1 MALAAFFATAAQA
14 QTVVTLVSNT
24 GKQNHANHGRMEPL
38 AQRFDTGAA
47 PLGYLLESVVVQ
59 YINSETG
66 SVSAKVCTVT
76 GSDQPT
82 STCTDF
88 TAPSVP
94 QGGNRTFTA
103 PGDGMVLAPNTKYTV
118 VLTPDETNTD
128 IYYRATKDNG
138 EDFGGLPGWNIAGEY
153 RLYNGTS
160 WVSDDDSHALKIRLR
175 GSIRMI
181 SVGPNANATGAPAI
195 TGPAQVGRTLMAG
208 KGTIADPDG
217 LTATFPG
224 GYFFQWIRVDSS
236 NNETDIAGATS
247 DTYTPV
253 TTDLGRRLKVKVL
266 FFDDGDEGEART
278 SAATSPVVPGA
289 APCPAGSVWCTVLTS
304 GGNPPGFSAG
314 RGTIGAIGS
323 LDDETFTFDGAGYT
337 VTDILSGGTHSIY
350 LATEPDLPADGGGL
364 TLHVQRLNGTLDLAL
379 ADGSLIHQDG
389 VGGNAWEFFFVTET
403 GPGNPSLLRLSTR
416 INEAYTDATDPGTRV
431 TVWLSPPPG
440 VSFESPHYS
449 AYEAGEGAPV
459 TVTLT
464 PAPSTSV
471 TIPISATGQDGATSA
486 DWRGIPS
493 SLTFAA
499 GERSKTF
506 TVTAVE
512 DVAADEGESVLL
524 EFGTLPS
531 GTPAGY
537 RTTTVVH
544 FFDKANP
551 GDARLVGGNGLPTD
565 GDSGRLQVFYRM
577 QGGTPE
583 QRNGQWGT
591 VCDDRID
598 RSFTDYDSVPP
609 KTVDNH
615 ALTVLCKQ
623 IDPDYNKGELIDNT
637 QYRLADD
644 DQAPIWLDD
653 LRCKEGAKTLDDC
666 YHAGIGRSNCTHRE
680 DVVLQCTGMLDM
692 QVAAEPLRVAFVDV
706 PKTGHDGE
714 TAFTFKLDFSEAVA
728 ITAEDMRDHALDV
741 TGATVTSAAL
751 ADGRDELWEFTLE
764 PSGTDFVS
772 ITVSGKDSCSD
783 IGALCTALGAG
794 LENRL
799 STVIPYVPAPAEA
812 GLTAE
817 FVDVPEE
824 HSGDS
829 YATYTVKLL
838 FNEEVKVAN
847 KRMRKRILKLQNAV
861 LEEARRIDR
870 RKDYWEFR
878 VRPSSHRAIT
888 LSLAS
893 AEECGARDVI
903 CTFDGRPLS
912 EPATATIIGPPGMSV
927 ADAEVEEGPDAVL
940 EFAVTLDRAPR
951 REVTVNYETEDGT
964 AVAGEDYVRTNGMLV
979 FAAGETEKTVSVE
992 VLDDAH
998 NEGSE
1003 TLTLRLGGP
1012 VGAWL
1017 ADGEAVGT
1025 IRNTDH
1031 MPQAWLAR
1039 FGRTVADQV
1048 IEAVEGRM
1056 TASRS
1061 PGTEVTVAGQ
1071 RIGAGAVTEA
1081 DREEQDLSALTDWLR
1096 GREDERPD
1104 EARALPGGALLAGT
1118 SFALTEGSRES
1129 GLGSVWGRAAHSRFD
1144 GREGALTL
1152 DGEVESALL
1161 GADLARG
1168 RGTAGLVLSRSR
1180 GEGGYRSPQGSG
1192 EVEATLMGLYPWGS
1206 YAASERLVL
1215 WGVLGH
1221 GEGTLTLRPA
1231 GLGAIETDMD
1241 LSMAAAGLRGL
1252 LAAAPAEG
1260 GLELSTVSDMLL
1272 VRTTSEEIREN
1283 EQSLAST
1290 DAEVTRVRVGLEG
1303 AWRGLGS
1310 LEPSFGIGMRHD
1322 GGDAETGLGA
1332 DIGAGLAW
1340 TDPGLGLEA
1349 EFRARGLLTHEASG
1363 FRERGFA
1370 GSLAWDPEPSSDR
1383 GPRLTLSQ
1391 TVGGPAAG
1399 GVEALLRPETARV
1412 LEAANDPGSGSGAGN
1427 SGQSRLEA
1435 RFGYGWSSFGGRYVT
1450 VPEVGLGVSETAR
1463 EYIHGWRLVE
1473 AKRAGLAFRLDV
1485 EAARREPMTGNAAP
1499 EHRLGFGLG
1508 WRREDATFEF
1518 RLEGSRLQPVSGNR
1532 APEHRIGLTLTAR
1545 W

>member
-1 MALAAFFATAAQA
+1 MRGPGRFVFFDSRPERKPGACRPVTRRGARGAGCRLRLWCGLALAGLLLCAASAQA
-14 QTVVTLVSNT
+14 GPAT
-24 GKQNHANHGRMEPL
+24 GKPAISGAPQVNEILTADTGNIMDTDGLGTFSYQWIRVGGHTNTSIPGATSRTYTPVTADVGKKIKARVSFTDGTGNAETVTSNAYPSRAYPWDDADIVAAKSSCPTDSDWCAELTVGYGNYSWYWFYYGYRPRRQESGYWGELSNATIVYGDATYTIQNIHLASRHSGDAFIMMAFVDGVSVPDGTIFNLGGYPFTLDENSSDPDEHGRE
-38 AQRFDTGAA
+38 RYFF
-47 PLGYLLESVVVQ
+47 GYPSGFNLVEGQ
-59 YINSETG
+59 KIM
-66 SVSAKVCTVT
+66 VSAK
-76 GSDQPT
+76 
-82 STCTDF
+82 F
-88 TAPSVP
+88 
-94 QGGNRTFTA
+94 
-103 PGDGMVLAPNTKYTV
+103 
-118 VLTPDETNTD
+118 PDDT
-128 IYYRATKDNG
+128 
-138 EDFGGLPGWNIAGEY
+138 
-153 RLYNGTS
+153 
-160 WVSDDDSHALKIRLR
+160 
-175 GSIRMI
+175 
-181 SVGPNANATGAPAI
+181 NATGQPSIAGTP
-195 TGPAQVGRTLMAG
+195 QVGETLTANTGDTM
-208 KGTIADPDG
+208 DSDG
-217 LTATFPG
+217 LGVFS
-224 GYFFQWIRVDSS
+224 YQWIRVDGLT
-236 NNETDIAGATS
+236 ETNIAGATS
-247 DTYTPV
+247 NTYAPV
-253 TTDLGRRLKVKVL
+253 TADVGKRIKVKVS
-266 FFDDGDEGEART
+266 FTDGDGTQESVT
-278 SAATSPVVPGA
+278 SDAYPSRGYPSSVIGIAAAKTA
-289 APCPAGSVWCTVLTS
+289 CPADNDWCAELTVGYGEHGDPTVEFYY
-304 GGNPPGFSAG
+304 GFTPLNVYRS
-314 RGTIGAIGS
+314 
-323 LDDETFTFDGAGYT
+323 
-337 VTDILSGGTHSIY
+337 
-350 LATEPDLPADGGGL
+350 DGGGGFTGTLSNRALSYGFTNL
-364 TLHVQRLNGTLDLAL
+364 TFQRLGITDKRNIFVYAGFANSEGVPEGTVFNYGGITFI
-379 ADGSLIHQDG
+379 ADSDNFYYDTFGIGQYVFNHRSGLSMVEGQKMT
-389 VGGNAWEFFFVTET
+389 VSVTF
-403 GPGNPSLLRLSTR
+403 P
-416 INEAYTDATDPGTRV
+416 D
-431 TVWLSPPPG
+431 
-440 VSFESPHYS
+440 
-449 AYEAGEGAPV
+449 
-459 TVTLT
+459 
-464 PAPSTSV
+464 STS
-471 TIPISATGQDGATSA
+471 SATGQPAITGTPQVGQTLSVSTADIVDADGKTKAENDDVGYAYTYQWLRVDEGTETEISNATTDSYTLRADDEGATVKV
-486 DWRGIPS
+486 R
-493 SLTFAA
+493 
-499 GERSKTF
+499 
-506 TVTAVE
+506 V
-512 DVAADEGESVLL
+512 
-524 EFGTLPS
+524 
-531 GTPAGY
+531 
-537 RTTTVVH
+537 
-544 FFDKANP
+544 
-551 GDARLVGGNGLPTD
+551 
-565 GDSGRLQVFYRM
+565 
-577 QGGTPE
+577 
-583 QRNGQWGT
+583 
-591 VCDDRID
+591 
-598 RSFTDYDSVPP
+598 SFTDDR
-609 KTVDNH
+609 DN
-615 ALTVLCKQ
+615 
-623 IDPDYNKGELIDNT
+623 P
-637 QYRLADD
+637 
-644 DQAPIWLDD
+644 
-653 LRCKEGAKTLDDC
+653 EGPLE
-666 YHAGIGRSNCTHRE
+666 S
-680 DVVLQCTGMLDM
+680 
-692 QVAAEPLRVAFVDV
+692 AA
-706 PKTGHDGE
+706 T
-714 TAFTFKLDFSEAVA
+714 
-728 ITAEDMRDHALDV
+728 
-741 TGATVTSAAL
+741 ATVTEPAA
-751 ADGRDELWEFTLE
+751 
-764 PSGTDFVS
+764 
-772 ITVSGKDSCSD
+772 
-783 IGALCTALGAG
+783 
-794 LENRL
+794 
-799 STVIPYVPAPAEA
+799 A

-838 FNEEVKVAN
+838 FSEDVKVAN

-878 VRPSSHRAIT
+878 VRPASHRAIT

-912 EPATATIIGPPGMSV
+912 EPVTETIIGPPGMSV

-951 REVTVNYETEDGT
+951 RQVTVNYETEDGT

-1003 TLTLRLGGP
+1003 TMTLRLGGP

-1056 TASRS
+1056 TAARS

-1144 GREGALTL
+1144 GREGVLTL

-1283 EQSLAST
+1283 GQSLAST

-1370 GSLAWDPEPSSDR
+1370 GSLAWDPEPLSDR

-1412 LEAANDPGSGSGAGN
+1412 LEAANEDGSGSGAGN

-1435 RFGYGWSSFGGRYVT
+1435 RFGYGWPSFGGRYVV

-1473 AKRAGLAFRLDV
+1473 AKRGGLAFGLDV

-1508 WRREDATFEF
+1508 WRREDAAFEF

>member
-1 MALAAFFATAAQA
+1 MRGPGRFVFFDSTPERKPGACRSVTRLWVRAFAALVLATGLSMASAALLTTAAQA
-14 QTVVTLVSNT
+14 QTSDVTLVSNIGQHT
-24 GKQNHANHGRMEPL
+24 NGNHGREEPL
-38 AQRFDTGAA
+38 AQRFDTGAHA
-47 PLGYLLESVVVQ
+47 LGYLLKSVTVEFL
-59 YINSETG
+59 STETG

-88 TAPSVP
+88 TAPSSP

-103 PGDGMVLAPNTKYTV
+103 PGDGMFLAPSTKYAV
-118 VLTPDETNTD
+118 VLTPGDTSTD
-128 IYYRATKDNG
+128 TYYRTTANDL
-138 EDFGGLPGWNIAGEY
+138 EDSGKLPGWNIAGEY
-153 RLYNGTS
+153 RVYNGTS
-160 WVSDDDSHALKIRLR
+160 WVGDDASHALKIRLR
-175 GSIRMI
+175 GSVVRTA
-181 SVGPNANATGAPAI
+181 GPNANATGAPDI
-195 TGPAQVGRTLMAG
+195 TGPAQVGGRLRARMG
-208 KGTIADPDG
+208 DIADPEG
-217 LTATFPG
+217 LPSGVFPA
-224 GYFFQWIRVDSS
+224 GYFFQWIRV
-236 NNETDIAGATS
+236 ETNDDIEIPGANS
-247 DTYTPV
+247 ATYRPV
-253 TTDLGRRLKVKVL
+253 NADLGRTLKVRV
-266 FFDDGDEGEART
+266 FFLDGDSMGEVLT
-278 SAATSPVVPGA
+278 SAATNPVVPDA
-289 APCPAGSVWCTVLTS
+289 APCPEGSVWCTVLTS
-304 GGNPPGFSAG
+304 GTRAAGGGDSPTVGFRVSDAL
-314 RGTIGAIGS
+314 GS
-323 LDDETFTFDGAGYT
+323 LGNNTFTFDGTTYT
-337 VTDILSGGTHSIY
+337 VTTLVSGGASAIDLNTAP
-350 LATEPDLPADGGGL
+350 LLPADGGGL
-364 TLHVQRLNGTLDLAL
+364 TLHVQKFTGTLDLAL
-379 ADGSLIHQDG
+379 VDAFGSPHTGANWNWNG
-389 VGGNAWEFFFVTET
+389 VVGT
-403 GPGNPSLLRLSTR
+403 GPGNPVLLRMFRR
-416 INEAYTDATDPGTRV
+416 INERYQGETDPGTRV
-431 TVWLSPPPG
+431 TVWLSRQPG
-440 VSFESPHYS
+440 VSFDVADYL
-449 AYEAGEGAPV
+449 AYEAGEGAEV
-459 TVTLT
+459 TVRLT
-464 PAPSTSV
+464 PAPTSLV

-486 DWRGIPS
+486 DWRGIPAS
-493 SLTFAA
+493 VTFAA
-499 GERSKTF
+499 GQSIQTF

-512 DVAADEGESVLL
+512 DTASDAGESVKL

-531 GTPAGY
+531 GVLAGY
-537 RTTTVVH
+537 RTTTTVH

-551 GDARLVGGNGLPTD
+551 GDARLVGGNGLPTT
-565 GDSGRLQVFYRM
+565 GNEGRPEVFYRV
-577 QGGTPE
+577 QGDTQGQGEP
-583 QRNGQWGT
+583 RGQWGT
-591 VCDDRID
+591 VCDDRMD
-598 RSFTDYDSVPP
+598 GSFNIYGNGGNVLRTVP
-609 KTVDNH
+609 NH
-615 ALTVLCKQ
+615 APTLLCKLLNE
-623 IDPDYNKGELIDNT
+623 DYNEGELIDNGP
-637 QYRLADD
+637 YRTGDSR
-644 DQAPIWLDD
+644 PIWLDD
-653 LRCKEGAKTLDDC
+653 LRCEEGADDLDDC
-666 YHAGIGRSNCTHRE
+666 FHAGIGRSNCTHNE
-680 DVVLQCTGMLDM
+680 DVALRCLEAPMATVI
-692 QVAAEPLRVAFVDV
+692 EPVRVAFVDV

-714 TAFTFKLDFSEAVA
+714 TAFTFGLDFSEAVA
-728 ITAEDMRDHALDV
+728 ITAEDMRDHALEV
-741 TGATVTSAAL
+741 SGATVTSAAL
-751 ADGRDELWEFTLE
+751 ADGRDELWEFTLQ

-783 IGALCTALGAG
+783 TGALCTALGAG

-817 FVDVPEE
+817 FLDVPEE

-829 YATYTVKLL
+829 YATFRVKLL
-838 FNEEVKVAN
+838 FSEDVKVAN
-847 KRMRKRILKLQNAV
+847 KRMRKRILKLQNAT

-878 VRPSSHRAIT
+878 LRPASHRAIT

-903 CTFDGRPLS
+903 CTFDGRPLL

-951 REVTVNYETEDGT
+951 RQVTVNYETEDGT

-998 NEGSE
+998 HEGSE

-1025 IRNTDH
+1025 IRNSDH

-1048 IEAVEGRM
+1048 IDAVEGRM
-1056 TASRS
+1056 TAARS
-1061 PGTEVTVAGQ
+1061 PGAEVTVAGQ

-1104 EARALPGGALLAGT
+1104 EVRALPGGALLAGT

-1144 GREGALTL
+1144 GREGDLTL

-1180 GEGGYRSPQGSG
+1180 GEGGYREPSGSG
-1192 EVEATLMGLYPWGS
+1192 EVEATLTGLYPWGS

-1231 GLGAIETDMD
+1231 GKTAIETDMD

-1272 VRTTSEEIREN
+1272 VRTTSEEIRDNEN
-1283 EQSLAST
+1283 KQSLAST

-1332 DIGAGLAW
+1332 DIGASLRGRTRAW
-1340 TDPGLGLEA
+1340 A
-1349 EFRARGLLTHEASG
+1349 
-1363 FRERGFA
+1363 
-1370 GSLAWDPEPSSDR
+1370 
-1383 GPRLTLSQ
+1383 
-1391 TVGGPAAG
+1391 
-1399 GVEALLRPETARV
+1399 
-1412 LEAANDPGSGSGAGN
+1412 
-1427 SGQSRLEA
+1427 
-1435 RFGYGWSSFGGRYVT
+1435 
-1450 VPEVGLGVSETAR
+1450 
-1463 EYIHGWRLVE
+1463 
-1473 AKRAGLAFRLDV
+1473 
-1485 EAARREPMTGNAAP
+1485 
-1499 EHRLGFGLG
+1499 
-1508 WRREDATFEF
+1508 WRR
-1518 RLEGSRLQPVSGNR
+1518 SSGR
-1532 APEHRIGLTLTAR
+1532 GVF
-1545 W
+1545 